1 MAPPRLSA
9 PAFPADVLFMK
20 SESVIGPPETSAA
33 PPLAFPFVFT
43 FPMNTLRVMDP
54 LERTAPPP
62 LPLWLLFKKVLS
74 EIVTL
79 PFRAPPPP
87 APALLLL
94 KKLLVTTEV
103 PSTAPP
109 AVALLFV
116 KVTPLKVPP
125 PPTAPPPPKTPPLP
139 AAILLS
145 KTQLFTVNASGPP
158 DVGPP
163 MLKTAAPS
171 LAWWPFRIVRWLSVR
186 WPVFWRLSKIPK
198 SGVPLARER
207 SMIAPA
213 GT

>member
-1 MAPPRLSA
+1 MVPPRLSA
-9 PAFPADVLFMK
+9 PASPADVLFMK

-79 PFRAPPPP
+79 HPPWTQCRAPPPP

-94 KKLLVTTEV
+94 KKLPVTTEV

-109 AVALLFV
+109 AVALL
-116 KVTPLKVPP
+116 
-125 PPTAPPPPKTPPLP
+125 
-139 AAILLS
+139 
-145 KTQLFTVNASGPP
+145 
-158 DVGPP
+158 
-163 MLKTAAPS
+163 
-171 LAWWPFRIVRWLSVR
+171 
-186 WPVFWRLSKIPK
+186 
-198 SGVPLARER
+198 
-207 SMIAPA
+207 
-213 GT
+213 

>member
-1 MAPPRLSA
+1 MVPRRLSA

-20 SESVIGPPETSAA
+20 NESVIVPAETSAA
-33 PPLAFPFVFT
+33 PPLAFTFVFT

-62 LPLWLLFKKVLS
+62 LPLWLFKKVLS

-125 PPTAPPPPKTPPLP
+125 PPTAPPPPKTP
-139 AAILLS
+139 AAVATLLS
-145 KTQLFTVNASGPP
+145 KVQLLTANPAGPP
-158 DVGPP
+158 EVGPP
-163 MLKTAAPS
+163 MFQIAAPS
-171 LAWWPFRIVRWLSVR
+171 LAWWPFRIGRWLSVR
-186 WPVFWRLSKIPK
+186 WPVVWRVSK
-198 SGVPLARER
+198 VP
-207 SMIAPA
+207 
-213 GT
+213 